1 MKYLVFCVVFAN
13 PAWAGCADSELTC
26 ISCQIED
33 SSKTVD
39 VCYDDSNAYYRF
51 GIAGRVPELALIT
64 SIADLDYRPWN
75 GLWKDIWEEI
85 SFENGNY
92 AYAVH
97 GGYERPW
104 GDETYKDVL
113 NRNFGAVSVA
123 RDGEIFMDLDCD
135 RSKIEFIWGDDIRKI
150 KESLGFVW
158 VYNTR
163 EWVELP
169 D

>member
-1 MKYLVFCVVFAN
+1 MKYLFAFVVFAN
-13 PAWAGCADSELTC
+13 PAVAGCSDAELTFM
-26 ISCQIED
+26 SCQIED
-33 SSKTVD
+33 SSKTLD
-39 VCYDDSNAYYRF
+39 VCYDDTNAYYRF
-51 GIAGRVPELALIT
+51 GIAGQVPELALT
-64 SIADLDYRPWN
+64 ASIADLDYRPWN
-75 GLWKDIWEEI
+75 GLGKDIWEEI

-92 AYAVH
+92 AYSVH

-104 GDETYKDVL
+104 GDETYEDVP

-123 RDGEIFMDLDCD
+123 RYGEIFMDLDCD
-135 RSKIEFIWGDDIRKI
+135 RSKIEFIWADDIWKI

-158 VYNTR
+158 VDNTR